1 MTNHCTVI
9 SVLIFLFLMVWTECM
24 LMLMPMIST

>member
-9 SVLIFLFLMVWTECM
+9 SVLIFLFLMVWNRNKVC
-24 LMLMPMIST
+24 